1 MNLPFLI
8 DKRPSG
14 VIVKRANIGEKGYFD
29 NIEYQLQISFLDGN
43 LDISYYGEDDTFL
56 SDEEILKIIKKLY
69 DKQH

>member
-56 SDEEILKIIKKLY
+56 SDEEILKIIKKTI
-69 DKQH
+69 